1 MRRLGVCAGFVA
13 LAVASSVGAAEYID
27 GKPLN
32 QVVSEDVRACRSGID
47 VTMPI
52 IAWGAD
58 GVTIHANGNALST
71 EAGLFEDAGWDVT
84 LEVVD
89 DFAEQVRRYM
99 RCDSPFLRG
108 TLGMLMA
115 AAPVTEA
122 NSQTELQVIYKH
134 SWSAGDGIV
143 GAAGIRNV
151 QDLRGKKI
159 AIQAYGPHVDFVGR
173 ILADSGLS
181 FDDVTVVWTQDL
193 TGESASTP
201 VQALVDGEV
210 DAAAMILPD
219 ARTLTSGGAVGTG
232 AEGSVKGATILF
244 STQEAAAVIADYIA
258 VRKDFLDANRSDVE
272 AMVAALFKAEER
284 MRQFMAD
291 PQEPR
296 RATLAALMAEELLG
310 GLPPEEGVF
319 LWQDAITDGWVGNV
333 SHFTNEADPRGF
345 GELTREVNIALR
357 GAGIL
362 EQPFEL
368 SHAGWTY
375 SEMADG
381 LESVSERQ
389 IAAFDPDA
397 AAKAVTDLRKQGLI
411 EDATKIE
418 FRVFFEPDSQR
429 FPADLYEDDFTE
441 MLRLAATYSGA
452 IITLEGHA
460 DPLHFLRREKEGA
473 DPKELRAIRT
483 AGRNLSLERSQ
494 ALLQALEAY
503 ATGAG
508 VAINVD
514 QFTLDGIGIA
524 APEHN
529 PPKTEQEWRANMR
542 VVVRVLTTQAEATT
556 FNPL

>member
-1 MRRLGVCAGFVA
+1 MTRFAVLASLMALTAG
-13 LAVASSVGAAEYID
+13 LASAAEYID

-32 QVVSEDVRACRSGID
+32 EVVAEDGRTCRGGQS
-47 VTMPI
+47 VAMPV

-58 GVTIHANGNALST
+58 GVTIHANGDSLTT
-71 EAGLFEDAGWDVT
+71 EAGIFADAGWDVS

-122 NSQTELQVIYKH
+122 QTETELQVIYKH

-143 GAAGIRNV
+143 AASGIKSV
-151 QDLRGKKI
+151 ADLRGKTI

-181 FDDVTVVWTQDL
+181 FDDVKVVWTRDL

-201 VQALVDGEV
+201 VQALADGEV

-219 ARTLTSGGAVGTG
+219 ARALTSGGTVGTG

-244 STQEAAAVIADYIA
+244 STQEAAAVIGDYIA
-258 VRKDFLDANRSDVE
+258 VRRDYFEAHRAE
-272 AMVAALFKAEER
+272 IQAMVAGLFRAEER

-291 PQEPR
+291 PSDPR
-296 RATLAALMAEELLG
+296 REVLAKLMADELLG

-333 SHFTNEADPRGF
+333 THFTNPTDPRRYDQ
-345 GELTREVNIALR
+345 LTQEVNIALR
-357 GAGIL
+357 GAGL
-362 EQPFEL
+362 LAQPYEL
-368 SHAGWTY
+368 DHAGWSY
-375 SEMADG
+375 DEMADG
-381 LESVSERQ
+381 LESVSARQ
-389 IAAFDPDA
+389 IASFDPDA
-397 AAKAVTDLRKQGLI
+397 AAQAVTDLRRKGLI

-429 FPADLYEDDFTE
+429 FPSDLYEDDFQE

-483 AGRNLSLERSQ
+483 AGKNLSLQRAQ
-494 ALLQALEAY
+494 ALLAALEQY
-503 ATGAG
+503 ATGTGIA
-508 VAINVD
+508 VNVD
-514 QFTLDGIGIA
+514 QFTLDGVGIS
-524 APEHN
+524 APKHN
-529 PPKTEQEWRANMR
+529 PPQSEQEWRENMR

-556 FNPL
+556 FAPL